1 MHTRRFSFRRNP
13 ASEAD
18 IKKALASVER
28 VYNNVDNFLGYIGEG
43 NIEQI
48 WLIGSRAE
56 GKAGPQ
62 SDWDFLVV
70 GPGLGSAEE
79 ERIRLWEEE
88 DIDFP
93 GLGLDVSLSV
103 RSTNRDVIL
112 SDEGPSPDQVA
123 ILLWKEG
130 DPFPE

>member
-1 MHTRRFSFRRNP
+1 MHTRHQRRNP

-18 IKKALASVER
+18 IRDALASVEE
-28 VYNNVDNFLGYIGEG
+28 VYGDVENLLDYLDEG
-43 NIEQI
+43 SIEQI
-48 WLIGSRAE
+48 WLVGSRAE
-56 GKAGPQ
+56 GKAKPT

-93 GLGLDVSLSV
+93 GLGLDVSISM
-103 RSTNRDVIL
+103 RSTHHDVIL
-112 SDEGPSPDQVA
+112 SDEGPYPDQVA